1 MEQFILDHAERYKR
15 LVAAFK
21 PSPSSTKASGSKVA
35 NPEIIVSVR
44 VRPMLEDEISQGF
57 PAGIHI
63 RRDTNTIDVHAL
75 KQPVRGL
82 PTITVRFLSRS
93 NTHPSLTA
101 DSPQTTPSTRSTG
114 PVPIRRKFTRGW

>member
-1 MEQFILDHAERYKR
+1 MEQFILDHAERYKQ

-21 PSPSSTKASGSKVA
+21 PSPSSIKGGGSAVVA
-35 NPEIIVSVR
+35 NPDIVVSVR

-63 RRDTNTIDVHAL
+63 RRDTTTIDVHAL

-82 PTITVRFLSRS
+82 PTITVRSFSGS
-93 NTHPSLTA
+93 KVTHL
-101 DSPQTTPSTRSTG
+101 
-114 PVPIRRKFTRGW
+114 